1 MKACGCSEYRSLSFI
16 PKSQLFLTLSL
27 SRRCFLIRFPPF
39 PFTQKKL
46 DMVSRKT
53 PVEIELKQLSNL
65 KTDEI
70 IRDDLNKF
78 PTVATNDSTD
88 LSTPPSTPPP
98 ELADDT
104 TQEKKD
110 LSFFTKYKS
119 WLMWWNSEEWWSS
132 WIGLI
137 FFGCITSAVKHDIPS
152 PEFLPWENN
161 PFHTFGATGNYGLI
175 VIFFAMGLMLWLSM
189 AAIKAPN
196 WRKFPMGYLCVFTI
210 ALISKML
217 ASNGNIF

>member
-1 MKACGCSEYRSLSFI
+1 M
-16 PKSQLFLTLSL
+16 
-27 SRRCFLIRFPPF
+27 
-39 PFTQKKL
+39 
-46 DMVSRKT
+46 DSRKT
-53 PVEIELKQLSNL
+53 PVDIDSDVELKHLAKL
-65 KTDEI
+65 KTE
-70 IRDDLNKF
+70 N
-78 PTVATNDSTD
+78 TNH

-98 ELADDT
+98 EPADDDMHAK
-104 TQEKKD
+104 KKD
-110 LSFFTKYKS
+110 SRFFVKYRS
-119 WLMWWNSEEWWSS
+119 WLMWWNSEEWWSC

-137 FFGCITSAVKHDIPS
+137 FFGCITSAVQHGIPS

-175 VIFFAMGLMLWLSM
+175 VIFFAMGLLLWLTM

-217 ASNGNIF
+217 ASNGKSLSFFL